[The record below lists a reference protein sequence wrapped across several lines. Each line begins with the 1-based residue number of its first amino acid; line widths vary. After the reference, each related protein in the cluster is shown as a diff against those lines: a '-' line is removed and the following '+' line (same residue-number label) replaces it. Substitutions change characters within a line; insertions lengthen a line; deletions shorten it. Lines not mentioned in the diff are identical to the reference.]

1 MPESFFMGAVGTLMV
16 DYLVKPIECRVR
28 YFFRFH
34 MIVQELHEQ
43 QNNLNREQTRIQ
55 EDIKEAKLNIQTQV
69 IEKYVEDWLTDAT
82 NALNN
87 VQNLEAR
94 IEENKR
100 CFHWCPNWSWRYQL
114 SKSMDEEILA
124 IIKLVNNSK
133 FERIGHCAE
142 LPGLELF
149 TSKGLVDSKSSTTA
163 FNKIMKALKDAEINK
178 IGVWGMGGVGKT
190 TLVKEVGNKVKGF
203 GQPIM
208 VVISKI
214 PDIGEIQKKIAD
226 GIHLK
231 FEKTTKD
238 GRAKEL
244 WCRLKEGK
252 FIIILDDLWNE
263 WNDDEDLRKIGI
275 PLVENGKGCK
285 IILTTRRWTVCK
297 SMECQVTIQ
306 IDVLD
311 DDEAWALFKMNANLD
326 ENVSRNII
334 EEAEK
339 IVKEC
344 NGLPVAIVTLGRSLE
359 GTKTQKG
366 WELARKKLESS
377 RLMEIGNI
385 EEEEKN
391 AYMCIKMS
399 YEYLKKE
406 VTKRCFLLC
415 ALYPEDHSIDVED
428 LVRYALALELYGKVD
443 SVEEVRVQVLEAI
456 DYLKDSC
463 LLLKDTQWYIKLHDL
478 VRDVALWIASREESG
493 FMIKSRLEL
502 LNESFEPCRAIS
514 LLNIEEKKL
523 LGRLIPS
530 NLEILLL
537 KNCDVQGTCFQWM
550 KELKALSLTADKH
563 CPVGMISLYA
573 LSSLPKLRALRLEN
587 FEDFSF
593 LRSLRTVE
601 VLSLRGLGFEGLSN
615 ELWRLENLKILDLT
629 DCTFRSRFPPNVIQR
644 LSKLEQLYLKGSNI
658 CETIVDILVQINFLS
673 RLTALSLRLSLDHF
687 MGDVVFPKL
696 ERYDISVVDPYKLKC
711 DLFSITEKSWKIK
724 GPILLNVVSL
734 LPENLESFE
743 VLDDIDKFLE
753 CLIDKSLRLS
763 NLKLLYLHNLSNLSC
778 IGELPTQH
786 VRLEGL
792 VDLRITNCPSL
803 KSLFPLSLAQSL
815 VLLEILEIANCP
827 RLKQIVTEMEGD
839 EEKISSSIN
848 SHNSLGFPNL
858 RELYIGNCYGLVY
871 IFPTLM
877 APQGLPLLENLAI
890 HRCPQLK
897 QVVRPREGRVEN
909 DVVLQQLQFSKPL
922 MQFSVSA
929 CPLLTD
935 SFVHLDVEKACF
947 KEVRLST
954 FKESFSSAKH
964 LEVHYAIEDHN
975 LVPDAKGDG
984 LNGLMSLQLRDCK
997 DLECLVDITMG
1008 NGPTFAFTNL
1018 KRLSIEDMFGFET
1031 LCKGH
1036 HPPQGF
1042 LQSLKVVNIK
1052 GCRKLEILFSPSI
1065 TQSLV
1070 FLEELTIEFCRE
1082 LRTLF
1087 SVLENDGGIRS
1098 NSCFPPFCLPKLKTL
1113 YIRLC
1118 SKLEYVLPITLA
1130 QGLPA
1135 LASIS
1140 VFGCDEL
1147 KHVFSMPKEQDG
1159 VELHGIMLL
1168 PSLQY
1173 LRLSGLENLTS
1184 FVPENFFI
1192 KAPALKSLEAYEC
1205 PKVMNF
1211 HIQQVNKQLTL
1222 KGNGLYVFK
1231 ELSCNT
1237 NLIPDVHSRHLD
1249 GLTSLDI
1256 YHWWGGECLV
1266 DKSQAKMG
1274 ILQNLKDLRVSYSSM
1289 SEVFRIDE
1297 GLYNREENQAPQLLL
1312 NLEQLQLKRLPYLR
1326 WIVQGPIHC
1335 VNLQSLKVLEITHC
1349 NKLTSIFSIS
1359 VVQTLRSL
1367 EELKIYDCDKL
1378 KSVLMELEIDTEPN
1392 KLCLPN
1398 LKTVEIVKCPSL
1410 EYVFPLALTQGFPR
1424 LQKVQLVKLR
1434 NMRGFVAGNNFVQA
1448 PALEILIIKELC
1460 SAFTNFV
1467 FQKEVN
1473 KCDPLKELT
1482 FCTKSIDDEDVEP
1495 CNMVN
1500 TQLRQRSTNFEYMT
1514 LGNFEQLFRLQGA
1527 CFISNLEKMQLSN
1540 MIWLRDIWKGPIHFE
1555 SNLRELAVYDS
1566 NCLTYIFPATFIP
1579 HFPHLSILKIK
1590 ACENLKQIIAN
1601 DDISTSSSQGPQLEK
1616 KMVFPHI
1623 KQIILENLP
1632 RLERFGLAG
1641 YHMEFPCLDLLDVK
1655 QCFKMITSFTVDY
1668 LTLTVHAKSNEASQ
1682 LDDFNPSPEVIFWEK
1697 RRPTLLPQ
1705 YVEEAEK
1712 VSPLK

>member
-997 DLECLVDITMG
+997 DLECL
-1008 NGPTFAFTNL
+1008 
-1018 KRLSIEDMFGFET
+1018 RLSIEDMFGFET

-1378 KSVLMELEIDTEPN
+1378 KS
-1392 KLCLPN
+1392 
-1398 LKTVEIVKCPSL
+1398 
-1410 EYVFPLALTQGFPR
+1410 
-1424 LQKVQLVKLR
+1424 
-1434 NMRGFVAGNNFVQA
+1434 
-1448 PALEILIIKELC
+1448 
-1460 SAFTNFV
+1460 
-1467 FQKEVN
+1467 
-1473 KCDPLKELT
+1473 
-1482 FCTKSIDDEDVEP
+1482 
-1495 CNMVN
+1495 
-1500 TQLRQRSTNFEYMT
+1500 
-1514 LGNFEQLFRLQGA
+1514 
-1527 CFISNLEKMQLSN
+1527 
-1540 MIWLRDIWKGPIHFE
+1540 
-1555 SNLRELAVYDS
+1555 
-1566 NCLTYIFPATFIP
+1566 
-1579 HFPHLSILKIK
+1579 
-1590 ACENLKQIIAN
+1590 
-1601 DDISTSSSQGPQLEK
+1601 PQLEK

>member
-1 MPESFFMGAVGTLMV
+1 MPESFFIGAATNAMGTLMV

-28 YFFRFH
+28 YLFRFH

-344 NGLPVAIVTLGRSLE
+344 NGLPVAIVTLGR
-359 GTKTQKG
+359 
-366 WELARKKLESS
+366 KK
-377 RLMEIGNI
+377 
-385 EEEEKN
+385 KN

-463 LLLKDTQWYIKLHDL
+463 LLLKDTWYIKLHDL

-537 KNCDVQGTCFQWM
+537 KNCDVQ
-550 KELKALSLTADKH
+550 
-563 CPVGMISLYA
+563 
-573 LSSLPKLRALRLEN
+573 
-587 FEDFSF
+587 
-593 LRSLRTVE
+593 
-601 VLSLRGLGFEGLSN
+601 
-615 ELWRLENLKILDLT
+615 
-629 DCTFRSRFPPNVIQR
+629 
-644 LSKLEQLYLKGSNI
+644 
-658 CETIVDILVQINFLS
+658 
-673 RLTALSLRLSLDHF
+673 
-687 MGDVVFPKL
+687 
-696 ERYDISVVDPYKLKC
+696 
-711 DLFSITEKSWKIK
+711 
-724 GPILLNVVSL
+724 VSL

-786 VRLEGL
+786 
-792 VDLRITNCPSL
+792 
-803 KSLFPLSLAQSL
+803 
-815 VLLEILEIANCP
+815 
-827 RLKQIVTEMEGD
+827 
-839 EEKISSSIN
+839 
-848 SHNSLGFPNL
+848 
-858 RELYIGNCYGLVY
+858 
-871 IFPTLM
+871 
-877 APQGLPLLENLAI
+877 
-890 HRCPQLK
+890 
-897 QVVRPREGRVEN
+897 
-909 DVVLQQLQFSKPL
+909 
-922 MQFSVSA
+922 
-929 CPLLTD
+929 
-935 SFVHLDVEKACF
+935 
-947 KEVRLST
+947 
-954 FKESFSSAKH
+954 
-964 LEVHYAIEDHN
+964 
-975 LVPDAKGDG
+975 GDG
-984 LNGLMSLQLRDCK
+984 LNGLTSLQLRDCK
-997 DLECLVDITMG
+997 NLECLVDITTG

-1222 KGNGLYVFK
+1222 K

-1274 ILQNLKDLRVSYSSM
+1274 ILQNLKDLRVSYST
-1289 SEVFRIDE
+1289 
-1297 GLYNREENQAPQLLL
+1297 PQLLL

-1482 FCTKSIDDEDVEP
+1482 FCTKSIDGEDVEP

-1601 DDISTSSSQGPQLEK
+1601 DDISTLSSQGPQLEK

>member
-1 MPESFFMGAVGTLMV
+1 MPESFFIGAATNAVGTLMV
-16 DYLVKPIECRVR
+16 DYLVKPIERRVR
-28 YFFRFH
+28 YLFRFH
-34 MIVQELHEQ
+34 KIVQELHEQ

-69 IEKYVEDWLTDAT
+69 IEKYVEDWLTDVT

-100 CFHWCPNWSWRYQL
+100 CFHRCPSWSWRYQL

-133 FERIGHCAE
+133 FERIGHRAE
-142 LPGLELF
+142 LPGLEFF
-149 TSKGLVDSKSSTTA
+149 TSKGLVASKSSTNA

-190 TLVKEVGNKVKGF
+190 TLVKEVGNKVKGL

-214 PDIGEIQKKIAD
+214 PDIGKIQSKIAD

-238 GRAKEL
+238 ERAKEL

-252 FIIILDDLWNE
+252 FIIMLDDLWNE

-285 IILTTRRWTVCK
+285 TILTTRRWMVCK

-344 NGLPVAIVTLGRSLE
+344 NGLPVAIVTPRRSLK
-359 GTKTQKG
+359 GTKTRKG

-428 LVRYALALELYGKVD
+428 LVRYAWALELYGKVD
-443 SVEEVRVQVLEAI
+443 SVEEVRIQVLEAI

-478 VRDVALWIASREESG
+478 VRDIASKEESG
-493 FMIKSRLEL
+493 FMIKSRLEV

-523 LGRLIPS
+523 PGRLIPS

-537 KNCDVQGTCFQWM
+537 KNCDVQ
-550 KELKALSLTADKH
+550 ADKH
-563 CPVGMISLYA
+563 CPVGMISFYA
-573 LSSLPKLRALRLEN
+573 LTSLPKLHALRLEN

-593 LRSLRTVE
+593 LRNLRTLK

-615 ELWRLENLKILDLT
+615 ELWRLENLRILDLT
-629 DCTFRSRFPPNVIQR
+629 DCAFRSRFPPNVIQR
-644 LSKLEQLYLKGSNI
+644 LSKLEELYLKGSNI

-687 MGDVVFPKL
+687 TGDVVFPKL

-743 VLDDIDKFLE
+743 VLDNIDKFLE

-778 IGELPTQH
+778 VGELPTQH

-815 VLLEILEIANCP
+815 VLLEILEISNCP

-848 SHNSLGFPNL
+848 SYNSLCFPNL

-877 APQGLPLLENLAI
+877 ALQGLPLLENLAI

-897 QVVRPREGRVEN
+897 QVVRPKEGRVEN

-935 SFVHLDVEKACF
+935 SFVHLDVEKAASRYF
-947 KEVRLST
+947 LFLLDFEVRLST

-984 LNGLMSLQLRDCK
+984 LNGLTSLQLRDCK
-997 DLECLVDITMG
+997 DLECLVDITTG
-1008 NGPTFAFTNL
+1008 NGPTFAFTSL

-1052 GCRKLEILFSPSI
+1052 GCRKLEILFSPSV

-1159 VELHGIMLL
+1159 VEHHAIILL

-1184 FVPENFFI
+1184 FVPENLFI

-1222 KGNGLYVFK
+1222 KGNGLSVFK

-1256 YHWWGGECLV
+1256 YHWWGGECL
-1266 DKSQAKMG
+1266 MG

-1289 SEVFRIDE
+1289 SEVFRIDK
-1297 GLYNREENQAPQLLL
+1297 GLYNREENQAPRLLL

-1326 WIVQGPIHC
+1326 WIVQGPTHC
-1335 VNLQSLKVLEITHC
+1335 ANLQSLKVLEITHC
-1349 NKLTSIFSIS
+1349 NKLTSIFSVS

-1367 EELKIYDCDKL
+1367 EELKIHDCDKL
-1378 KSVLMELEIDTEPN
+1378 KSVLMEWETDTEPN

-1398 LKTVEIVKCPSL
+1398 LKTVGIVKCPSL

-1424 LQKVQLVKLR
+1424 LQK
-1434 NMRGFVAGNNFVQA
+1434 
-1448 PALEILIIKELC
+1448 
-1460 SAFTNFV
+1460 
-1467 FQKEVN
+1467 
-1473 KCDPLKELT
+1473 ELT
-1482 FCTKSIDDEDVEP
+1482 FCTKSIDGEDVEP

-1514 LGNFEQLFRLQGA
+1514 LGNFEQLFQLQGA
-1527 CFISNLEKMQLSN
+1527 YFISNLEKMQLSN
-1540 MIWLRDIWKGPIHFE
+1540 MIWLRDIWKGPIRFE
-1555 SNLRELAVYDS
+1555 TNLRELAVYDS

-1601 DDISTSSSQGPQLEK
+1601 DDILTSSSQGPQLEK
-1616 KMVFPHI
+1616 KMVFPHV

-1632 RLERFGLAG
+1632 RLESFGLAG

-1668 LTLTVHAKSNEASQ
+1668 LTLTVHAKSDEASQ

-1712 VSPLK
+1712 ISPLNSDVG

>member
-1 MPESFFMGAVGTLMV
+1 MPESFFIGAATNAVGTLMV

-28 YFFRFH
+28 YLFRFH

-344 NGLPVAIVTLGRSLE
+344 NGLPVAIVTLGRSLK

-644 LSKLEQLYLKGSNI
+644 LSKLEELYLKGSNI

-687 MGDVVFPKL
+687 MGDVFPKL

-984 LNGLMSLQLRDCK
+984 LNGLTSLQLRDCK
-997 DLECLVDITMG
+997 NLECLVDITTG

-1274 ILQNLKDLRVSYSSM
+1274 ILQNLKDLRVSYST
-1289 SEVFRIDE
+1289 
-1297 GLYNREENQAPQLLL
+1297 PQLLL

-1482 FCTKSIDDEDVEP
+1482 FCTKSIDGEDVEP

-1601 DDISTSSSQGPQLEK
+1601 DDISTLSSQGPQLEK

>member
-1 MPESFFMGAVGTLMV
+1 
-16 DYLVKPIECRVR
+16 
-28 YFFRFH
+28 
-34 MIVQELHEQ
+34 
-43 QNNLNREQTRIQ
+43 
-55 EDIKEAKLNIQTQV
+55 
-69 IEKYVEDWLTDAT
+69 
-82 NALNN
+82 
-87 VQNLEAR
+87 
-94 IEENKR
+94 
-100 CFHWCPNWSWRYQL
+100 
-114 SKSMDEEILA
+114 
-124 IIKLVNNSK
+124 
-133 FERIGHCAE
+133 
-142 LPGLELF
+142 
-149 TSKGLVDSKSSTTA
+149 
-163 FNKIMKALKDAEINK
+163 
-178 IGVWGMGGVGKT
+178 
-190 TLVKEVGNKVKGF
+190 
-203 GQPIM
+203 
-208 VVISKI
+208 
-214 PDIGEIQKKIAD
+214 
-226 GIHLK
+226 
-231 FEKTTKD
+231 
-238 GRAKEL
+238 
-244 WCRLKEGK
+244 
-252 FIIILDDLWNE
+252 
-263 WNDDEDLRKIGI
+263 
-275 PLVENGKGCK
+275 
-285 IILTTRRWTVCK
+285 
-297 SMECQVTIQ
+297 
-306 IDVLD
+306 
-311 DDEAWALFKMNANLD
+311 
-326 ENVSRNII
+326 
-334 EEAEK
+334 
-339 IVKEC
+339 
-344 NGLPVAIVTLGRSLE
+344 
-359 GTKTQKG
+359 
-366 WELARKKLESS
+366 
-377 RLMEIGNI
+377 
-385 EEEEKN
+385 
-391 AYMCIKMS
+391 
-399 YEYLKKE
+399 
-406 VTKRCFLLC
+406 
-415 ALYPEDHSIDVED
+415 
-428 LVRYALALELYGKVD
+428 
-443 SVEEVRVQVLEAI
+443 
-456 DYLKDSC
+456 
-463 LLLKDTQWYIKLHDL
+463 
-478 VRDVALWIASREESG
+478 
-493 FMIKSRLEL
+493 MIKSRLEL

-523 LGRLIPS
+523 PGRLIPS

-550 KELKALSLTADKH
+550 KELKALSLTAGKH
-563 CPVGMISLYA
+563 CPVGM
-573 LSSLPKLRALRLEN
+573 
-587 FEDFSF
+587 DFSF
-593 LRSLRTVE
+593 LRNLRTLE

-644 LSKLEQLYLKGSNI
+644 LSKLEELYLKGSNI

-687 MGDVVFPKL
+687 MGDVMFPKL

-743 VLDDIDKFLE
+743 VFDNIDKFLE

-763 NLKLLYLHNLSNLSC
+763 NLKQLYLHNLSNLSC

-786 VRLEGL
+786 VRLKGL

-815 VLLEILEIANCP
+815 VLLEILEISNCP
-827 RLKQIVTEMEGD
+827 RLKQIVTEMEGI

-848 SHNSLGFPNL
+848 SHNSLCFPNL
-858 RELYIGNCYGLVY
+858 RELYIGNCCGLVY

-897 QVVRPREGRVEN
+897 QVVRPKEGRVEN

-922 MQFSVSA
+922 MQFSASA

-947 KEVRLST
+947 K
-954 FKESFSSAKH
+954 
-964 LEVHYAIEDHN
+964 
-975 LVPDAKGDG
+975 G
-984 LNGLMSLQLRDCK
+984 LQ
-997 DLECLVDITMG
+997 DLECLVDITTG
-1008 NGPTFAFTNL
+1008 NGPIFVFTNL

-1052 GCRKLEILFSPSI
+1052 GCRKLEILFSPSV

-1087 SVLENDGGIRS
+1087 SVMENDGGIRS

-1147 KHVFSMPKEQDG
+1147 KHVFSMN
-1159 VELHGIMLL
+1159 IM
-1168 PSLQY
+1168 
-1173 LRLSGLENLTS
+1173 
-1184 FVPENFFI
+1184 
-1192 KAPALKSLEAYEC
+1192 APALKSLEAYEC

-1237 NLIPDVHSRHLD
+1237 NLIPDVHSRHPD

-1274 ILQNLKDLRVSYSSM
+1274 ILQNLKDLRVCYSGM

-1297 GLYNREENQAPQLLL
+1297 GLYNREEIQAPRLLL

-1326 WIVQGPIHC
+1326 WIVQGPTHC

-1349 NKLTSIFSIS
+1349 NKLTFIFSIS

-1367 EELKIYDCDKL
+1367 EELKIHDCDKL
-1378 KSVLMELEIDTEPN
+1378 KSVLMELETDTEPN

-1410 EYVFPLALTQGFPR
+1410 EYVFPLALTQGFPC

-1434 NMRGFVAGNNFVQA
+1434 NVRGFVAGNNFVQA

-1482 FCTKSIDDEDVEP
+1482 FCTKSIDGEDVEP

-1514 LGNFEQLFRLQGA
+1514 LGNFEQLFLLQGA
-1527 CFISNLEKMQLSN
+1527 YFISNLEKMQLSN

-1555 SNLRELAVYDS
+1555 TNLRELAVYDS

-1616 KMVFPHI
+1616 KMVFPRV

-1632 RLERFGLAG
+1632 RLESFGLAG
-1641 YHMEFPCLDLLDVK
+1641 YHMELPCLDLLDVK

-1668 LTLTVHAKSNEASQ
+1668 LTLTVHAKSDEASQ

>member
-1 MPESFFMGAVGTLMV
+1 
-16 DYLVKPIECRVR
+16 
-28 YFFRFH
+28 
-34 MIVQELHEQ
+34 
-43 QNNLNREQTRIQ
+43 
-55 EDIKEAKLNIQTQV
+55 
-69 IEKYVEDWLTDAT
+69 
-82 NALNN
+82 
-87 VQNLEAR
+87 
-94 IEENKR
+94 
-100 CFHWCPNWSWRYQL
+100 
-114 SKSMDEEILA
+114 
-124 IIKLVNNSK
+124 
-133 FERIGHCAE
+133 
-142 LPGLELF
+142 
-149 TSKGLVDSKSSTTA
+149 
-163 FNKIMKALKDAEINK
+163 
-178 IGVWGMGGVGKT
+178 
-190 TLVKEVGNKVKGF
+190 
-203 GQPIM
+203 
-208 VVISKI
+208 
-214 PDIGEIQKKIAD
+214 
-226 GIHLK
+226 
-231 FEKTTKD
+231 
-238 GRAKEL
+238 
-244 WCRLKEGK
+244 
-252 FIIILDDLWNE
+252 
-263 WNDDEDLRKIGI
+263 
-275 PLVENGKGCK
+275 
-285 IILTTRRWTVCK
+285 
-297 SMECQVTIQ
+297 
-306 IDVLD
+306 
-311 DDEAWALFKMNANLD
+311 
-326 ENVSRNII
+326 
-334 EEAEK
+334 
-339 IVKEC
+339 
-344 NGLPVAIVTLGRSLE
+344 
-359 GTKTQKG
+359 
-366 WELARKKLESS
+366 
-377 RLMEIGNI
+377 
-385 EEEEKN
+385 
-391 AYMCIKMS
+391 
-399 YEYLKKE
+399 
-406 VTKRCFLLC
+406 
-415 ALYPEDHSIDVED
+415 
-428 LVRYALALELYGKVD
+428 
-443 SVEEVRVQVLEAI
+443 
-456 DYLKDSC
+456 
-463 LLLKDTQWYIKLHDL
+463 
-478 VRDVALWIASREESG
+478 
-493 FMIKSRLEL
+493 MIKSRLEL

-523 LGRLIPS
+523 PGRLIPS

-550 KELKALSLTADKH
+550 KELKALSLTAGKH

-573 LSSLPKLRALRLEN
+573 LTSLPKLRALRLEN

-593 LRSLRTVE
+593 LRNLRTLE

-644 LSKLEQLYLKGSNI
+644 LLKLEELYLKGSNI

-687 MGDVVFPKL
+687 TGDVVFPKL

-743 VLDDIDKFLE
+743 VLDNIDKFLE

-786 VRLEGL
+786 VRL
-792 VDLRITNCPSL
+792 
-803 KSLFPLSLAQSL
+803 K
-815 VLLEILEIANCP
+815 EILEISNCP

-839 EEKISSSIN
+839 EETISSSIN
-848 SHNSLGFPNL
+848 SHNSLCFPNL

-897 QVVRPREGRVEN
+897 QVVRPKEGRVEN

-935 SFVHLDVEKACF
+935 SFVHLEG
-947 KEVRLST
+947 L
-954 FKESFSSAKH
+954 
-964 LEVHYAIEDHN
+964 LQ
-975 LVPDAKGDG
+975 DAKGDG
-984 LNGLMSLQLRDCK
+984 LNGLTSLQLRDCK
-997 DLECLVDITMG
+997 DLECLVDITTG

-1036 HPPQGF
+1036 HPPEGF

-1052 GCRKLEILFSPSI
+1052 GCRKLEILFSPSV

-1159 VELHGIMLL
+1159 VEHHGIMLL

-1184 FVPENFFI
+1184 FVPENFFV

-1237 NLIPDVHSRHLD
+1237 NLIPDVHSRHPD

-1266 DKSQAKMG
+1266 YKSQAKMG
-1274 ILQNLKDLRVSYSSM
+1274 ILQNLKDLRVSYSVAVKAFTTFEMDS
-1289 SEVFRIDE
+1289 SRPHPLCQSPKPKGFRNNPLQQIDI
-1297 GLYNREENQAPQLLL
+1297 YLL
-1312 NLEQLQLKRLPYLR
+1312 NIR
-1326 WIVQGPIHC
+1326 
-1335 VNLQSLKVLEITHC
+1335 
-1349 NKLTSIFSIS
+1349 
-1359 VVQTLRSL
+1359 RSN
-1367 EELKIYDCDKL
+1367 
-1378 KSVLMELEIDTEPN
+1378 P
-1392 KLCLPN
+1392 
-1398 LKTVEIVKCPSL
+1398 
-1410 EYVFPLALTQGFPR
+1410 
-1424 LQKVQLVKLR
+1424 
-1434 NMRGFVAGNNFVQA
+1434 
-1448 PALEILIIKELC
+1448 
-1460 SAFTNFV
+1460 
-1467 FQKEVN
+1467 
-1473 KCDPLKELT
+1473 KELT
-1482 FCTKSIDDEDVEP
+1482 FCTKSIDGEDVEP
-1495 CNMVN
+1495 CNM
-1500 TQLRQRSTNFEYMT
+1500 E
-1514 LGNFEQLFRLQGA
+1514 
-1527 CFISNLEKMQLSN
+1527 
-1540 MIWLRDIWKGPIHFE
+1540 
-1555 SNLRELAVYDS
+1555 
-1566 NCLTYIFPATFIP
+1566 
-1579 HFPHLSILKIK
+1579 
-1590 ACENLKQIIAN
+1590 CENLKQIIAN

-1616 KMVFPHI
+1616 KMVFPHV

-1632 RLERFGLAG
+1632 RLESFGLAG

-1668 LTLTVHAKSNEASQ
+1668 LTLTVHAKSDE

>member
-1 MPESFFMGAVGTLMV
+1 MPESFFIGAATNAVGTLMV

-28 YFFRFH
+28 YLFRFH

-344 NGLPVAIVTLGRSLE
+344 NGLPVAIVTLGRSLK

-537 KNCDVQGTCFQWM
+537 KNCDVQ
-550 KELKALSLTADKH
+550 
-563 CPVGMISLYA
+563 
-573 LSSLPKLRALRLEN
+573 
-587 FEDFSF
+587 
-593 LRSLRTVE
+593 
-601 VLSLRGLGFEGLSN
+601 
-615 ELWRLENLKILDLT
+615 
-629 DCTFRSRFPPNVIQR
+629 
-644 LSKLEQLYLKGSNI
+644 
-658 CETIVDILVQINFLS
+658 
-673 RLTALSLRLSLDHF
+673 
-687 MGDVVFPKL
+687 
-696 ERYDISVVDPYKLKC
+696 
-711 DLFSITEKSWKIK
+711 
-724 GPILLNVVSL
+724 VSL

-786 VRLEGL
+786 
-792 VDLRITNCPSL
+792 
-803 KSLFPLSLAQSL
+803 
-815 VLLEILEIANCP
+815 
-827 RLKQIVTEMEGD
+827 
-839 EEKISSSIN
+839 
-848 SHNSLGFPNL
+848 
-858 RELYIGNCYGLVY
+858 
-871 IFPTLM
+871 
-877 APQGLPLLENLAI
+877 
-890 HRCPQLK
+890 
-897 QVVRPREGRVEN
+897 
-909 DVVLQQLQFSKPL
+909 
-922 MQFSVSA
+922 
-929 CPLLTD
+929 
-935 SFVHLDVEKACF
+935 
-947 KEVRLST
+947 
-954 FKESFSSAKH
+954 
-964 LEVHYAIEDHN
+964 
-975 LVPDAKGDG
+975 GDG
-984 LNGLMSLQLRDCK
+984 LNGLTSLQLRDCK
-997 DLECLVDITMG
+997 DLECLVDITTG

-1159 VELHGIMLL
+1159 VELHG
-1168 PSLQY
+1168 
-1173 LRLSGLENLTS
+1173 LENLTS

-1222 KGNGLYVFK
+1222 K

-1482 FCTKSIDDEDVEP
+1482 FCTKSIDGEDVEP

-1623 KQIILENLP
+1623 KQIILENFP